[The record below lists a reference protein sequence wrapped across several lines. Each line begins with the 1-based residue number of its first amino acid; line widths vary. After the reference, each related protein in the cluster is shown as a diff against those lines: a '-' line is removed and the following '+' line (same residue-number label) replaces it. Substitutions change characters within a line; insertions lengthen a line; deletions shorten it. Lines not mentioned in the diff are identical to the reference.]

1 MTNYF
6 ANYKPEKTNEIVF
19 FKKNENNILEP
30 FYGDFFANDEEEN
43 TTIQNRNEYFPMM
56 FQQIKPTI
64 TAKIYV
70 GSLVVVGLFV
80 VFRALIKK

>member
-1 MTNYF
+1 MNNYF
-6 ANYKPEKTNEIVF
+6 ANYKPEKTTEIVF

-30 FYGDFFANDEEEN
+30 FYGDLYETDDEEN
-43 TTIQNRNEYFPMM
+43 NTIQNRNKYFPMI

-70 GSLVVVGLFV
+70 GSLVIVGLFV